1 MPGSGGVGAVTALI
15 FAAFWLW
22 VLLAA
27 EEVWEAF
34 AEEVLVQEVEA
45 ETTVLEVT
53 TASAAA
59 AATCDEDFLDVLE
72 VVDFAGAEEGGLEGG
87 AFAAEEVLE
96 GALEGALEGGLA
108 AEEAALETVFVTV
121 LEEVPLI
128 AAVVLVVVTNSLPF
142 AAAEEPA
149 TAMFLSGP
157 GLTGTATQGATNTGM
172 ASKIGIGGGGRGA
185 TG

>member
-34 AEEVLVQEVEA
+34 AEEVLLQEVEA

-53 TASAAA
+53 TAAA

-149 TAMFLSGP
+149 TAMFLSGA

-172 ASKIGIGGGGRGA
+172 ASKIGIGGGGGGA